1 MDRKDRRFADLNG
14 AISSVF
20 RKLREEGIGAL
31 VKHAPVISPEE
42 EEKLWSSKVL
52 GTSSP
57 LQLQRAV
64 FYLVG
69 KVFCLRG
76 GEEQR
81 SLKISQFKC
90 QSENDSYLYVENGS
104 KNCSGTS
111 TRVANKVV
119 PVYACPNSHP
129 RCLVYLLDIYLEKLP
144 AWAKEKDISI
154 ADQPNYSR
162 RRECGMKIQQ

>member
-1 MDRKDRRFADLNG
+1 MDRKDRRFANLNG

-57 LQLQRAV
+57 LQLQQAI

-81 SLKISQFKC
+81 SLKISQFKR
-90 QSENDSYLYVENGS
+90 QSENDSYLYVE
-104 KNCSGTS
+104 K
-111 TRVANKVV
+111 RVEELLWNKHT
-119 PVYACPNSHP
+119 C
-129 RCLVYLLDIYLEKLP
+129 C
-144 AWAKEKDISI
+144 
-154 ADQPNYSR
+154 
-162 RRECGMKIQQ
+162 